1 MRRPQFVVIEELY
14 ADLVLRNGKIVTVD
28 PGDTVAQ
35 AVAVKDTRIAVV
47 GRDEDVSRLIGEDT
61 EVIDL
66 GGRTVIPGLTD
77 PHLHMVGAGL
87 SALREFR
94 IPSTSIKDVLDMV
107 RAKADQIQKGEWL
120 RGGNIRFAHVK
131 FAEKRW
137 PTRWEIDAVAP
148 DHPVFLHFGPHIK
161 VVNSMALVLAG
172 ITGETPDPLG
182 GHIVKND
189 EGVPTG
195 VLRETASHLVTR
207 LWTPYSDEDRLEAI
221 RLEGRRCL
229 EEGVTTVHDIVRGPE
244 EIKAYQELLAR
255 GELPIRVRLLVR
267 VWESRIELGH
277 LLSLGIQSN
286 FGDRWLKIVGVKMS
300 VGGGMSGS
308 NAALYEPYSDEPEN
322 SGVIRIPYPDLVSL
336 ISRAHE
342 GGLQCAVHAMGDR
355 DLDMVMD
362 AFEEALG
369 TVPERGL
376 RHRVEHVG
384 DWFFTPERRRRFRG
398 LGLIAMPNIN
408 FIGSFGDG
416 VHVTLGP
423 VRSQE
428 HAFPLKSMLEEGMLL
443 VSGSDGPN
451 LEPAAPLRDMGTAIL
466 RRTDRGIMVNPSE
479 AIPVMEAL
487 RMFTINAAYLE
498 FEEDI
503 KGSIEAGKLADLVI
517 LSEDPLTVP
526 PERLREIKVDATIID
541 GKIAYTR
548 R

>member
-1 MRRPQFVVIEELY
+1 MMPEVLS

-28 PGDTVAQ
+28 PDDTVAQ
-35 AVAVKDTRIAVV
+35 AVAAKGNRIVVV
-47 GRDEDVSRLIGEDT
+47 GGDEDVSGLIGEET

-94 IPSTSIKDVLDMV
+94 IPSTSIEDVFDV
-107 RAKADQIQKGEWL
+107 IRAKAAETPKGEWL

-161 VVNSMALVLAG
+161 VVNSRALELAG

-182 GHIVKND
+182 GHIVKDVNG
-189 EGVPTG
+189 EPTG
-195 VLRETASHLVTR
+195 VLREASSHLVTR
-207 LWTPYSDEDRLEAI
+207 FWSPYSQEDRLEAI

-229 EEGVTTVHDIVRGPE
+229 EEGVTTVHDIVRSPE
-244 EIKAYQELLAR
+244 EIRPYQELLAR
-255 GELPIRVRLLVR
+255 GELPLRVRLLVR

-277 LLSLGIQSN
+277 LLALGIQSN
-286 FGDRWLKIVGVKMS
+286 FGDGWLKIAGVKMS

-355 DLDMVMD
+355 DLDMVLD
-362 AFEEALG
+362 AFEEALK
-369 TVPERGL
+369 TAPEREL
-376 RHRVEHVG
+376 RHRVEHAG
-384 DWFFTPERRRRFRG
+384 DWFFTPERRRRLRG

-428 HAFPLKSMLEEGMLL
+428 HAFPLKSMHEEGMLL

-451 LEPAAPLRDMGTAIL
+451 LEPSAPLRDMGTAIL
-466 RRTDRGIMVNPSE
+466 RRTERGIEVNPPE
-479 AIPVMEAL
+479 AIPVTEAL
-487 RMFTINAAYLE
+487 KMFTINAAYLE
-498 FEEDI
+498 FEEDV
-503 KGSIEAGKLADLVI
+503 KGSIEPGKLADLVV
-517 LSEDPLTVP
+517 LSEDPFTVP
-526 PERLREIKVDATIID
+526 PERLREIKVDTTIID

-548 R
+548 T

>member
-1 MRRPQFVVIEELY
+1 VVIEELL

-28 PGDTVAQ
+28 QGDTVAQ
-35 AVAVKDTRIAVV
+35 AVAVKGNRIVIV
-47 GRDEDVSRLIGEDT
+47 GGDEDVSGLIGEET
-61 EVIDL
+61 EAIDL

-77 PHLHMVGAGL
+77 PHLHLVGAGL

-94 IPSTSIKDVLDMV
+94 IPSTSIKDALDV
-107 RAKADQIQKGEWL
+107 VKAKATETPEGEWL

-137 PTRWEIDAVAP
+137 PTKWEIDVVAP

-161 VVNSMALVLAG
+161 VVNTRALELAG
-172 ITGETPDPLG
+172 ITRETPDPLG
-182 GHIVKND
+182 GHIVKDD
-189 EGVPTG
+189 EGEPTG
-195 VLRETASHLVTR
+195 VLRETSSHLVTK
-207 LWTPYSDEDRLEAI
+207 LWPLYSDEDRLEAI

-229 EEGVTTVHDIVRGPE
+229 EEGVTTVHDIVRSPE
-244 EIKAYQELLAR
+244 EIKAYQKLLAR

-267 VWESRIELGH
+267 VWESRIELDH

-286 FGDRWLKIVGVKMS
+286 FGDGWLKIAGVKMS

-308 NAALYEPYSDEPEN
+308 NAALYEPYSDESEN

-336 ISRAHE
+336 ISRANE

-355 DLDMVMD
+355 DLEMVMD

-369 TVPERGL
+369 TVLERGL
-376 RHRVEHVG
+376 RHRVEHAG

-416 VHVTLGP
+416 VNVTLGP

-428 HAFPLKSMLEEGMLL
+428 DAFPLRSMLEEGMLL

-451 LEPAAPLRDMGTAIL
+451 LEPAAPLRDMGTATL
-466 RRTDRGIMVNPSE
+466 RRTERGIMVNPSE

-487 RMFTINAAYLE
+487 RMFTINASYLE
-498 FEEDI
+498 FEEGI

-517 LSEDPLTVP
+517 LSEDPLTVA

-548 R
+548 E